1 LKAQRKKRNKHK
13 KQASGKDAFSP
24 KRSEAII
31 SRTKE
36 LAEPLCEAEGFEL
49 VHVEY
54 QRETGGRVLRLYV
67 DKPGGITLDDC
78 VYISRQTSDLLDV
91 NLESDEAYSLEVT
104 SPGLN
109 RPLAKEA
116 DFERFQGNVAE
127 IRVRPPLSGRKNFKG
142 VLLGISGG
150 YVNLLLDK
158 ETVAIPFDAIVK
170 ARLVNYNGEN
180 G

>member
-1 LKAQRKKRNKHK
+1 MAP
-13 KQASGKDAFSP
+13 KQG
-24 KRSEAII
+24 EEII

-54 QRETGGRVLRLYV
+54 QRETGGKVLRLYV

-78 VYISRQTSDLLDV
+78 VYISRQMSDLLDV
-91 NLESDEAYSLEVT
+91 NLESEEPYSLEVS
-104 SPGLN
+104 SPGVD

-116 DFERFQGNVAE
+116 DFERFEGNVAK
-127 IRVRPPLSGRKNFKG
+127 IRVHQPVSGRKSFKG
-142 VLLGISGG
+142 VLLGISEGH
-150 YVNLLLDK
+150 VNLLVDK
-158 ETVAIPFDAIVK
+158 ETVAIPFQAIAK